1 MLDMQQELAASD
13 ELFGVVERRIRLD
26 DQRRVPATSMLR
38 LKQAIAM
45 AADAEVCLSALE
57 DLRAAMGRSVAS
69 CHDLRQR
76 CRDLEDAL
84 QSTHGHMH
92 GAETGVTLPADSPA
106 RRETMALRRSFGER
120 LAHVFGT
127 HAKPPSMALLRVG
140 IGASEQLDLV
150 RGSTASR
157 EILQI
162 ASARMAHAVR
172 SGDLVTQIDI
182 EEFACVLLD
191 VPSRE
196 QLTHLAC
203 KLLDLLSEPVQVS
216 EREVSLQPNIGIAT
230 CPEDGTTPDAL
241 LRSAGAAMRRAAHQ
255 GSGYAFSDARAE
267 AWASQFSHL

>member
-1 MLDMQQELAASD
+1 MLDMQQEIARSD

-26 DQRRVPATSMLR
+26 DQRRVPATSILR

-57 DLRAAMGRSVAS
+57 DLRAVMGRSVAS
-69 CHDLRQR
+69 CHELRQR
-76 CRDLEDAL
+76 CRDLEVAL
-84 QSTHGHMH
+84 QSTHADVQ
-92 GAETGVTLPADSPA
+92 GADTVVALPVDSPG
-106 RRETMALRRSFGER
+106 RRETRALRRSFEER
-120 LAHVFGT
+120 LEYVFGT

-140 IGASEQLDLV
+140 IGASEQIFA
-150 RGSTASR
+150 RGSTAAN

-162 ASARMAHAVR
+162 ATARIAHAVR
-172 SGDLVTQIDI
+172 SGDLVTRIDNR
-182 EEFACVLLD
+182 EFACVLLD

-203 KLLDLLSEPVQVS
+203 KLLDLLSGPVQVS
-216 EREVSLQPNIGIAT
+216 EREVSLQPNIGIAM

-241 LRSAGAAMRRAAHQ
+241 LRTAGAAMRRAVHQ
-255 GSGYAFSDARAE
+255 RSGYAFSDAPAE